1 MTEPTGAKNQ
11 IYESA
16 CHEGNRALTRILEAA
31 RPLEAE
37 R

>member
-1 MTEPTGAKNQ
+1 MTEPTGAKNR

-16 CHEGNRALTRILEAA
+16 RHEDKQALTRILEAA
-31 RPLEAE
+31 RPLEAQ